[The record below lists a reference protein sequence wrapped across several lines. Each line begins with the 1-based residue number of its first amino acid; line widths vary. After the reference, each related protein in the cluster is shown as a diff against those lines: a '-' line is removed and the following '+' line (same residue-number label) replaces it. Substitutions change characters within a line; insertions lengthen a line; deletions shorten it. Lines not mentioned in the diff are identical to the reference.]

1 MFLRTLLT
9 LGIVL
14 ASSEAEATQCRVIT
28 RSTFI
33 ETIHP
38 NGAVSMGTAGE
49 GEMFI
54 VINCAPEGTRVW
66 CAVQET
72 GHTVFTLR
80 RFLETD
86 RLETAHSRI
95 VDFSHC
101 IKPG

>member
-1 MFLRTLLT
+1 MSLRAFLT

-14 ASSEAEATQCRVIT
+14 AASDADATQCRVIT

-33 ETIHP
+33 ETVHP

-49 GEMFI
+49 GERFI

-66 CAVQET
+66 CAIQET

-80 RFLETD
+80 RFLEAD

-95 VDFSHC
+95 VEFSEC
-101 IKPG
+101 LEPG